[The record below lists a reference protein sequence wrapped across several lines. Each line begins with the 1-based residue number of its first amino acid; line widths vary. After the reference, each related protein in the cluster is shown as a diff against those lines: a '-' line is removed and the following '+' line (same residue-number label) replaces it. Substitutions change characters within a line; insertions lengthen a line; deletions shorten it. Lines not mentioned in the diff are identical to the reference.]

1 MVLRYKYN
9 RQKYKLWEYQVH
21 VCTHISKVGKVD
33 IWIRNKAVY
42 DITHGSN
49 IFHVLIMQRTWPKP
63 YKPDN
68 REAFLSLDA
77 WLFSIIRCVA
87 TS

>member
-49 IFHVLIMQRTWPKP
+49 IFHVLIMQRTWLLGCKALVA
-63 YKPDN
+63 N
-68 REAFLSLDA
+68 V
-77 WLFSIIRCVA
+77 IICP
-87 TS
+87 